1 MLDAMQ
7 VTETLNDG
15 LKRSYKVIVSA
26 TDIAA
31 KVELELDDLSKKV
44 RLPGFRPG
52 KAPKGVLKQRY
63 GQSVMGDVLQRAVQD
78 SSNQAILERGL
89 KPAMQPK
96 IEVLEFAEGKDLEY
110 SLSIEVLP
118 EIVPVDF
125 KTIELDRL
133 KAEPGETEI
142 AKALDSLARSQK
154 QTKKIDEDRP
164 ARSGDT
170 LVIDFEGFLD
180 GVAFAGG
187 KGSDHAL
194 ELGSNQFV
202 AGFEDQLIGK
212 RVGEAFDVNIVFP
225 SEYVNDKLAGKPA
238 LFKVAVK
245 ELREA
250 VPLEQNDEFAKGL
263 GFDDLE
269 TLKKAVKDQLS
280 RELVR
285 HSRAKMKRQLL
296 DKLADTHSFEVPPS
310 MVELEFGQI
319 WGQVEEERKRGV
331 EDAANKGKSD
341 DEIKA
346 EYRAIAERRVRLGL
360 LLAEV
365 GRANNVEVGQEE
377 VNRALGEQAR
387 RYPGQERQ
395 VVDYYR
401 NNPDALAQLRAPIFE
416 EKVVDFIVELAK
428 VSEKEVSAEELTKD
442 AEAA

>member
-1 MLDAMQ
+1 MQ

-31 KVELELDDLSKKV
+31 KLELELDDLSKKV

-52 KAPKGVLKQRY
+52 KAPKAVLKQRY

-96 IEVLEFAEGKDLEY
+96 IEVVDFAEGKDLEY
-110 SLSIEVLP
+110 NLSVEVLP

-125 KTIELDRL
+125 KTIELERL
-133 KAEPGETEI
+133 KAEPGEGEL
-142 AKALDSLARSQK
+142 AKALESLARSQK
-154 QTKKIDEDRP
+154 QTKKVEEDR
-164 ARSGDT
+164 AAQSGDT

-180 GVAFAGG
+180 GTPFPGG

-212 RVGEAFDVNIVFP
+212 RVGDSCDVNIVFP
-225 SEYVNDKLAGKPA
+225 EQYVNDKLAGKPA
-238 LFKVAVK
+238 TFKVTVK

-250 VPLEQNDEFAKGL
+250 IPLEQNDEFAKGL
-263 GFDDLE
+263 GFEDLE

-280 RELVR
+280 RELNR
-285 HSRAKMKRQLL
+285 HSRARMKRQLL
-296 DKLADTHSFEVPPS
+296 DKLADAHSFEVPPS
-310 MVELEFGQI
+310 MVDLEFNQI
-319 WGQVEEERKRGV
+319 WAQVEEDQKRGV
-331 EDAANKGKSD
+331 QDPANAGKSD
-341 DEIKA
+341 DELKA
-346 EYRAIAERRVRLGL
+346 EYRTIAERRVRLGL

-365 GRANNVEVGQEE
+365 GRANNVQVAQDE

-387 RYPGQERQ
+387 RYPGQERE
-395 VVDYYR
+395 VVDYFR

-416 EKVVDFIVELAK
+416 DKVVDFIVELAK
-428 VSEKEVSAEELTKD
+428 VSDKDVSAEELTKEMD
-442 AEAA
+442 AA

>member
-1 MLDAMQ
+1 MQ

-133 KAEPGETEI
+133 KAEPGEAEI

-154 QTKKIDEDRP
+154 QTKKIEEDRP

-212 RVGEAFDVNIVFP
+212 RVGDACDVNIVFP

-310 MVELEFGQI
+310 MVELEFDQI

-331 EDAANKGKSD
+331 EDPTNKGKSD

-365 GRANNVEVGQEE
+365 GRANNVQVGQEE

-428 VSEKEVSAEELTKD
+428 ISEKEVSAEELTKD

>member
-1 MLDAMQ
+1 MQ

-133 KAEPGETEI
+133 KAEPGEAEI

-164 ARSGDT
+164 AQSGDT

-212 RVGEAFDVNIVFP
+212 RVGDACDVNIVFP

-238 LFKVAVK
+238 VFKVAVK

-310 MVELEFGQI
+310 MVELEFDQI

-365 GRANNVEVGQEE
+365 GRANNVQVGQEE

-428 VSEKEVSAEELTKD
+428 ISEKEVSAEELTKD

>member
-1 MLDAMQ
+1 MQ

-31 KVELELDDLSKKV
+31 KLELELDDLSKKV

-52 KAPKGVLKQRY
+52 KAPKAVLKQRY

-96 IEVLEFAEGKDLEY
+96 IEVVDFAEGKDLEY
-110 SLSIEVLP
+110 NMSVEVLP

-125 KTIELDRL
+125 KTIEIERL
-133 KAEPGETEI
+133 KAEPGEGEL
-142 AKALDSLARSQK
+142 AKALESLARSQK
-154 QTKKIDEDRP
+154 QTKKVEEDR
-164 ARSGDT
+164 AAQSGDT

-180 GVAFAGG
+180 GTPFPGG

-212 RVGEAFDVNIVFP
+212 RVGDSCDVNIVFP
-225 SEYVNDKLAGKPA
+225 EQYVNDKLAGKPA
-238 LFKVAVK
+238 TFKVVVK

-263 GFDDLE
+263 GFEDLE

-280 RELVR
+280 RELNR
-285 HSRAKMKRQLL
+285 HSRARMKRQLL
-296 DKLADTHSFEVPPS
+296 DKLADAHSFEVPPS
-310 MVELEFGQI
+310 MVDLEFNQI
-319 WGQVEEERKRGV
+319 WAQVEEDRKRGV
-331 EDAANKGKSD
+331 QDPANEGKSD
-341 DEIKA
+341 DDLKA
-346 EYRAIAERRVRLGL
+346 EYRGIAVRRVRLGL

-365 GRANNVEVGQEE
+365 GRANNVQVAQDE

-387 RYPGQERQ
+387 RYPGQERE
-395 VVDYYR
+395 VVDYFR

-416 EKVVDFIVELAK
+416 DKVVDFIVELAK
-428 VSEKEVSAEELTKD
+428 VSDKDVSAEELTKEMD
-442 AEAA
+442 AA

>member
-125 KTIELDRL
+125 KTIALDRL
-133 KAEPGETEI
+133 KEEPGETEI

-212 RVGEAFDVNIVFP
+212 RVGEACDVNIVFP

-365 GRANNVEVGQEE
+365 GRANNVEVGREE

>member
-1 MLDAMQ
+1 
-7 VTETLNDG
+7 
-15 LKRSYKVIVSA
+15 
-26 TDIAA
+26 
-31 KVELELDDLSKKV
+31 
-44 RLPGFRPG
+44 
-52 KAPKGVLKQRY
+52 
-63 GQSVMGDVLQRAVQD
+63 VLQRAVQD

-125 KTIELDRL
+125 KTIELERL
-133 KAEPGETEI
+133 KAEPGEGEL
-142 AKALDSLARSQK
+142 AKALESLARSQK
-154 QTKKIDEDRP
+154 QTKKVEEDRG
-164 ARSGDT
+164 AKSGDT

-180 GVAFAGG
+180 GTPFPGG

-194 ELGSNQFV
+194 ELGSNQVV

-212 RVGEAFDVNIVFP
+212 RVGEACDVNIVFP